1 VTDPRKFKAPYNPK
15 ERIWQEA
22 DRLRAVH
29 PAGRS
34 LPVKVLDLAEFDLG
48 LDLVPADGLREQL
61 DIEALLMGDL
71 RSILVDRH
79 AFMSPRLEYRLRFS
93 VAHEIGHL
101 ILHRD
106 IYDGLK
112 HATAAEW
119 FNYISAIPDVEYGW
133 VEWQAYEFAGRL
145 TSLKA
150 FEKEHHRFPPR
161 IVVHKT
167 SGFTEAERRGCEK
180 ALDELRV
187 VKHRDLLVVRE
198 SDVRLFRSGIYAPLR
213 GSFLELD
220 SDYFL
225 LYTRGSVPFF
235 EMYPGL
241 YIPRALEVEMV
252 ATEQSQKTLAQE
264 ILALSKMNWNNTQFD
279 SSLPITVRAAR
290 QVGDILKYAGGMK
303 QIQTRY
309 AFYM

>member
-1 VTDPRKFKAPYNPK
+1 VTDPRKFKAPFIPK

-22 DRLRAVH
+22 DRLRAAH

-106 IYDGLK
+106 IYGGLK
-112 HATAAEW
+112 HATAREW
-119 FNYISAIPDVEYGW
+119 FDYISAIPDVEYGW

-145 TSLKA
+145 LVPPEPLKKA
-150 FEKEHHRFPPR
+150 FQAAIK
-161 IVVHKT
+161 
-167 SGFTEAERRGCEK
+167 SAQDAGYSDWLAADEA
-180 ALDELRV
+180 ALDYIATRIAPKFGVSAEVIAKRLRV
-187 VKHRDLLVVRE
+187 EKLW
-198 SDVRLFRSGIYAPLR
+198 P
-213 GSFLELD
+213 
-220 SDYFL
+220 
-225 LYTRGSVPFF
+225 P
-235 EMYPGL
+235 
-241 YIPRALEVEMV
+241 
-252 ATEQSQKTLAQE
+252 
-264 ILALSKMNWNNTQFD
+264 N
-279 SSLPITVRAAR
+279 
-290 QVGDILKYAGGMK
+290 
-303 QIQTRY
+303 
-309 AFYM
+309 